1 MHVPFVCSII
11 QPYMPFAFAVF
22 FAWGVVLHLL
32 LCHFPHNSHSY
43 KLSPLQVA
51 GQVQCLL
58 SSMAGLFIYI
68 LPEGLPLPH
77 SLEFQEKWPLC
88 YLSSFLNSA
97 ACFLFSLF
105 FLFFPPGWG
114 SVCPGVYADLAQGCL
129 WEYHMLLSTHGGLH
143 LPKQSGSLHLAARSP
158 PGFSV

>member
-1 MHVPFVCSII
+1 MSLL
-11 QPYMPFAFAVF
+11 FAPLYSPTCH
-22 FAWGVVLHLL
+22 LHLL
-32 LCHFPHNSHSY
+32 SFLHEEWSSTYSCVTFHTTATVTSFPLC
-43 KLSPLQVA
+43 KLLGRCSA
-51 GQVQCLL
+51 SCLL
-58 SSMAGLFIYI
+58 WLACLFTFCLRGCHSPTLWSSRRNDLFATC
-68 LPEGLPLPH
+68 LL
-77 SLEFQEKWPLC
+77 
-88 YLSSFLNSA
+88 FLNSA